1 MSKTARLIKKLAK
14 EKSLRFQCMNRTEF
28 AMKLNDI
35 DTNYFAA
42 QHLKFFGLSAA
53 GTQLRGDL

>member
-1 MSKTARLIKKLAK
+1 
-14 EKSLRFQCMNRTEF
+14 
-28 AMKLNDI
+28 MKLNDI